1 METTTNTSSN
11 GNKMTAIERAL
22 AAAKARKAA
31 MGGATEEP
39 APKPTKKAEPKAKTD
54 PAFAKAS
61 KDRAN
66 KELTETQRDAA
77 RQKRDAER
85 VERLNAKAEKMKAE
99 AEAKAAKAAARA
111 AKKAEKAAAK
121 AAEKTDKK
129 PAHMKKVERAR
140 SKCPALNGP
149 AEALFG
155 EITANLSAQQIDAL
169 AQHLLV
175 HNRATATLRAAE
187 AQPLPM
193 DATVR
198 ITGGEAKYVGM
209 VGTVVHTN
217 KLRAKVAVEGV
228 RKPVYIYTG
237 QAEIVSEAAPTAIA
251 S

>member
-31 MGGATEEP
+31 MGSNSEP
-39 APKPTKKAEPKAKTD
+39 EAPVAKESKAKKETQ
-54 PAFAKAS
+54 PAFAKAQ
-61 KDRAN
+61 KAAAN
-66 KELTETQRDAA
+66 EALTEIQRDAA

-99 AEAKAAKAAARA
+99 AEAKAAKKAERE

-121 AAEKTDKK
+121 ASEKTDKK

-140 SKCPALNGP
+140 AKCPALNGP

-175 HNRATATLRAAE
+175 HNRATATIRATE

-193 DATVR
+193 SATVR
-198 ITGGEAKYVGM
+198 ITGGEAKFIGM

-237 QAEIVSEAAPTAIA
+237 QAEIVSEEAPTAIA